1 LPVSNNCMRKTILAV
16 LFFLALPVSVFAQH
30 PDSGWIYSYTAET
43 ADKKYI
49 FVMRR
54 KGGDDYLLGDKY
66 PQSGMYLNDGS
77 NTPLWTVD
85 WKQRV
90 FLPDDGKH
98 VVRLGRL
105 RYSSSYREEVFAFIA
120 EGNVLKTYQTR
131 DLIDFPYLLP
141 HSSAGYGILYSP
153 LDPYLP
159 HDGVRMKVD
168 NYNDYPLNSGAVIDN
183 KKRTMAIETCH
194 GDRFLFDFTT
204 GRIISAQRPSRNL
217 ALVLFGALIAAY
229 AVYLFFAARVRF
241 TETVSTL
248 ANCAAGLL
256 ITVLLFLIPIISILP
271 YKTQCDYHLP
281 DYPDFWTCCLLSV
294 SMLPRYLLTSLN
306 LIAPTTQDVPVVGFE
321 AIVFWAVLFWLP
333 CYVFFTYLSHFLVR
347 FLKTSRRR
355 LC

>member
-1 LPVSNNCMRKTILAV
+1 MRKPILAV
-16 LFFLALPVSVFAQH
+16 LFFLAFQLSVFAQH
-30 PDSGWIYSYTAET
+30 PDSGWIHSYTAET
-43 ADKKYI
+43 SDKKYI

-77 NTPLWTVD
+77 MEPLWTVD

-105 RYSSSYREEVFAFIA
+105 HYSASYREEVFAFFA

-141 HSSAGYGILYSP
+141 HSSAGYGIIYSP
-153 LDPYLP
+153 QDPNST

-168 NYNDYPLNSGAVIDN
+168 NYNHYPLNSGAVIDN
-183 KKRTMAIETCH
+183 ENQTLAIETCH
-194 GDRFLFDFTT
+194 GDKYLFDFTT
-204 GRIISAQRPSRNL
+204 GDIISAQRPSRNL
-217 ALVLFGALIAAY
+217 ALTLFGVLIAAY
-229 AVYLFFAARVRF
+229 AVYLFFAARAELG
-241 TETVSTL
+241 ETFSSL
-248 ANCAAGLL
+248 ATCAAGLL
-256 ITVLLFLIPIISILP
+256 ITFFLFLIPIISIFP

-306 LIAPTTQDVPVVGFE
+306 LISPPTQDIPIVGFE
-321 AIVFWAVLFWLP
+321 AIVFWTALFWFP
-333 CYVFFTYLSHFLVR
+333 CFVFFSYLSKFIIS
-347 FLKTSRRR
+347 FLKSKRRA
-355 LC
+355 LL